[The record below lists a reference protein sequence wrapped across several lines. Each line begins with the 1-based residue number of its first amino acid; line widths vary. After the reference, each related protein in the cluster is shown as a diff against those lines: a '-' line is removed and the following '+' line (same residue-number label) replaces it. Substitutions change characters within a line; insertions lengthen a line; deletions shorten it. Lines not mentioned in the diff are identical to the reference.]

1 MSAHLV
7 DADVPS
13 GPGGQA
19 DGRRRDRRGRSATI
33 VSALCIVANAP
44 GNTDHGNRRGNGGS
58 LMADSMIRVM
68 TWNIWW
74 RFGPRWRDRQPGIR
88 ETLTQVRPDVVALQE
103 VWAGDGTTQAHE
115 LADALQMHAV
125 FGAPSY
131 PPAPKDPDAVD
142 WTCVD
147 LGIAVLSRWPVL
159 DHEALVMP
167 ARHRSWDPVALAVR
181 IDHPVG
187 PLPVVAAC
195 LDYGVAYTDDRIA
208 QGAFVADVAT
218 DPRFDG
224 PCPVLLMGDLNAAV
238 DSPVLRPVSDVLTDA
253 WSAGNGPADAVT
265 LPSTHPSAPL
275 EAGPQLVDQRIDH
288 IFFRPGR
295 EDQHVLVEGVQLA
308 GEPIG
313 GTYPSDHRAVVADL
327 RWRG

>member
-1 MSAHLV
+1 MV
-7 DADVPS
+7 DSKVRA
-13 GPGGQA
+13 
-19 DGRRRDRRGRSATI
+19 
-33 VSALCIVANAP
+33 
-44 GNTDHGNRRGNGGS
+44 
-58 LMADSMIRVM
+58 M

-88 ETLTQVRPDVVALQE
+88 ETLTRIDPDVVALQE

-115 LADALQMHAV
+115 LAEALQMHAV
-125 FGAPSY
+125 FAGPSY
-131 PPAPKDPDAVD
+131 PPAPADE
-142 WTCVD
+142 

-159 DHEALVMP
+159 DYEAPVMP

-181 IDHPVG
+181 VDHPAG
-187 PLPVVAAC
+187 PLPIVAAC
-195 LDYGVAYTDDRIA
+195 LDYGVPYTDDRIA
-208 QGAFVADVAT
+208 QGAFVADLAT

-238 DSPVLRPVSDVLTDA
+238 DSPVLRPVGDVLTDA
-253 WSAGNGPADAVT
+253 WVAGNGPADAVT

-275 EAGPQLVDQRIDH
+275 EAGPQLIDQRIDH
-288 IFFRPGR
+288 IFFRAGR

-308 GEPIG
+308 GEAVD